1 MKTFKLNNGVE
12 IPVLGFGVFQ
22 IPQEQTK
29 QAVLD
34 AIEVGYRH
42 FDTAQSYFNEEEVGD
57 AIAETI
63 IPRENLFITTK
74 VWLSNYGYENTKT
87 SIKISLE
94 KMKLDYLDLV
104 LLHQPFGDV
113 FGSYKA
119 LVDLQKEGKI
129 RAIGVSNFN
138 ELRLADIIS
147 FQDTVPQINQIEIN
161 PFHQREEDL
170 QNALSRGNVQL
181 EAWAPFAEGKNGIF
195 ENEILSVI
203 GKKYGKSPA
212 QVILRW
218 LYERGIVSLAKSVKK
233 DRMKQ
238 NIDIFNFSLTSED
251 KEQIGTLQTSG
262 SQFFDHDDPKTVDFF
277 EKLVKEREI

>member
-34 AIEVGYRH
+34 AIEVGCRH
-42 FDTAQSYFNEEEVGD
+42 IDTAQSYFNEEEVGD

-63 IPRENLFITTK
+63 VPREDLFITTK

-119 LVDLQKEGKI
+119 LVDLQKEGKT

-138 ELRLADIIS
+138 ELRLADIIA

-195 ENEILSVI
+195 KNEILLAV

>member
-1 MKTFKLNNGVE
+1 MKTFKLNNDVE

-22 IPQEQTK
+22 IPKDQTK

-42 FDTAQSYFNEEEVGD
+42 IDTAQSYFNEEEVGE

-63 IPRENLFITTK
+63 IPRDDLFITTK

>member
-1 MKTFKLNNGVE
+1 MK
-12 IPVLGFGVFQ
+12 
-22 IPQEQTK
+22 
-29 QAVLD
+29 
-34 AIEVGYRH
+34 
-42 FDTAQSYFNEEEVGD
+42 
-57 AIAETI
+57 
-63 IPRENLFITTK
+63 
-74 VWLSNYGYENTKT
+74 
-87 SIKISLE
+87 
-94 KMKLDYLDLV
+94 
-104 LLHQPFGDV
+104 
-113 FGSYKA
+113 
-119 LVDLQKEGKI
+119 KEDKI
-129 RAIGVSNFN
+129 RVIGVSNFN
-138 ELRLADIIS
+138 ELRLADLIA
-147 FQDTVPQINQIEIN
+147 FQDTLPQINQIEIN

-238 NIDIFNFSLTSED
+238 NINIFNFSLTSED
-251 KEQIGTLQTSG
+251 KEQIGTLQTSD

>member
-138 ELRLADIIS
+138 ELRLADIIA

>member
-42 FDTAQSYFNEEEVGD
+42 IDTAQSYFNEEEVGD

-63 IPRENLFITTK
+63 VPREDLFITTK

-138 ELRLADIIS
+138 ELRFADIIA

-195 ENEILSVI
+195 KNEILLAV

>member
-42 FDTAQSYFNEEEVGD
+42 IDTAQSYFNEEEVGD

-63 IPRENLFITTK
+63 VPREDLFITTK

-138 ELRLADIIS
+138 ELRLADIIA

-195 ENEILSVI
+195 KNEILLAV

>member
-42 FDTAQSYFNEEEVGD
+42 IDTAQSYFNEEEVGD

-63 IPRENLFITTK
+63 VPREDLFITTK

-113 FGSYKA
+113 FVSYKA

-138 ELRLADIIS
+138 ELRLADIIA

-195 ENEILSVI
+195 KNEILLAV

>member
-63 IPRENLFITTK
+63 VPREDLFITTK

-138 ELRLADIIS
+138 ELRLADIIA

-195 ENEILSVI
+195 KNEILLAV

>member
-42 FDTAQSYFNEEEVGD
+42 IDTAQSYFNEEEVGD

-63 IPRENLFITTK
+63 VPREDLFITTK

-104 LLHQPFGDV
+104 LLHHPFGDV
-113 FGSYKA
+113 FVSYKA

-138 ELRLADIIS
+138 ELRLADIIA

-195 ENEILSVI
+195 KNEILLAV

>member
-1 MKTFKLNNGVE
+1 MEYVTLSNGVKM
-12 IPVLGFGVFQ
+12 PKLGFGVFQ
-22 IPQEQTK
+22 IPKEKCEQS
-29 QAVLD
+29 VLE
-34 AIEVGYRH
+34 AIRIGYRH
-42 FDTAQSYFNEEEVGD
+42 IDTAQSYFNEEEVGD

>member
-203 GKKYGKSPA
+203 GKKYGKSLA

-218 LYERGIVSLAKSVKK
+218 LYERGIVSLAKSLKK

>member
-63 IPRENLFITTK
+63 VPREDLFITTK

-138 ELRLADIIS
+138 ELRLADIIA

>member
-42 FDTAQSYFNEEEVGD
+42 IDTAQSYFNEEEVGD

-63 IPRENLFITTK
+63 VPREDLFITTK

-113 FGSYKA
+113 FVSYKA

-138 ELRLADIIS
+138 ELRLADIIA

-195 ENEILSVI
+195 KNEILLAV

-251 KEQIGTLQTSG
+251 KEQIGTLQTSD

>member
-181 EAWAPFAEGKNGIF
+181 EAWAPFAEGENGIF

-218 LYERGIVSLAKSVKK
+218 LYERGIVSLAKSLKK

>member
-34 AIEVGYRH
+34 AIDVGYRH
-42 FDTAQSYFNEEEVGD
+42 IDTAQSYFNEEEVGN
-57 AIAETI
+57 AVAETSVA
-63 IPRENLFITTK
+63 REDLFITTK
-74 VWLSNYGYENTKT
+74 IWLSNYGYEQTKQ
-87 SIKISLE
+87 SVKSSLE
-94 KMKLDYLDLV
+94 KLKVNYIDLI

-119 LVDLQKEGKI
+119 LVDLQKDGKI

-138 ELRLADIIS
+138 ELRLADLIA

-195 ENEILSVI
+195 ENEVLMAI
-203 GKKYGKSPA
+203 GKKYSKSPA

-238 NIDIFNFSLTSED
+238 NIDIFNFSLTAED
-251 KEQIGTLQTSG
+251 KEKIETLQTSG
-262 SQFFDHDDPKTVDFF
+262 SQFFNHDDPNTVDFF

>member
-1 MKTFKLNNGVE
+1 MKTFKLNNDVE

-22 IPQEQTK
+22 IPKDQTK

-42 FDTAQSYFNEEEVGD
+42 IDTAQSYFNEEEVGE

-63 IPRENLFITTK
+63 IPRDDLFITTK
-74 VWLSNYGYENTKT
+74 VWLSN
-87 SIKISLE
+87 
-94 KMKLDYLDLV
+94 
-104 LLHQPFGDV
+104 FGDV

-138 ELRLADIIS
+138 ELRLADIVA
-147 FQDTVPQINQIEIN
+147 FQDTVPQVNQIEIN
-161 PFHQREEDL
+161 PFHQREDDL

-195 ENEILSVI
+195 ENEILLEI

-212 QVILRW
+212 QIILRW

-238 NIDIFNFSLTSED
+238 NIDIFDFSLTAED
-251 KEQIGTLQTSG
+251 KVKIATLQTSG
-262 SQFFDHDDPKTVDFF
+262 SQFFNHDDPKTVDFF
-277 EKLVKEREI
+277 ENLLKERDI

>member
-170 QNALSRGNVQL
+170 QNALSRVNVQL

-218 LYERGIVSLAKSVKK
+218 LYERGIVSLAKSLKK

>member
-63 IPRENLFITTK
+63 VPREDLFITTK
-74 VWLSNYGYENTKT
+74 VWISNYGYENTKT

-138 ELRLADIIS
+138 ELRLADIIA

>member
-12 IPVLGFGVFQ
+12 IPILGFGVFQ

-42 FDTAQSYFNEEEVGD
+42 IDTAQSYFNEEEVGD

-138 ELRLADIIS
+138 ELRLADIIA

-195 ENEILSVI
+195 KNEILLAV

>member
-42 FDTAQSYFNEEEVGD
+42 IDTAQSYFNEEEVGD

-63 IPRENLFITTK
+63 VPREDLFITTK

-138 ELRLADIIS
+138 ELRLADIIA

-170 QNALSRGNVQL
+170 QNALSRVNVQL

-195 ENEILSVI
+195 KNEILLAV

>member
-12 IPVLGFGVFQ
+12 MPVLGFGVFQ

-42 FDTAQSYFNEEEVGD
+42 IDTAQSYFNEEEVGD

-63 IPRENLFITTK
+63 VPREDLFITTK

-138 ELRLADIIS
+138 ELRLADIIA

-181 EAWAPFAEGKNGIF
+181 EAWAPFVEGKNGIF
-195 ENEILSVI
+195 KNEILLAV

>member
-12 IPVLGFGVFQ
+12 IPILGFGVFQ

-42 FDTAQSYFNEEEVGD
+42 IDTAQSYFNEEEVGD

-138 ELRLADIIS
+138 ELRLADIIA

>member
-1 MKTFKLNNGVE
+1 M
-12 IPVLGFGVFQ
+12 
-22 IPQEQTK
+22 
-29 QAVLD
+29 
-34 AIEVGYRH
+34 
-42 FDTAQSYFNEEEVGD
+42 
-57 AIAETI
+57 
-63 IPRENLFITTK
+63 
-74 VWLSNYGYENTKT
+74 
-87 SIKISLE
+87 
-94 KMKLDYLDLV
+94 
-104 LLHQPFGDV
+104 
-113 FGSYKA
+113 
-119 LVDLQKEGKI
+119 
-129 RAIGVSNFN
+129 
-138 ELRLADIIS
+138 
-147 FQDTVPQINQIEIN
+147 
-161 PFHQREEDL
+161 

-262 SQFFDHDDPKTVDFF
+262 SQFFDHDDPKFRKTC
-277 EKLVKEREI
+277 

>member
-1 MKTFKLNNGVE
+1 MKTFKLNNDVE

-22 IPQEQTK
+22 IPKDQTK
-29 QAVLD
+29 QAILD

-42 FDTAQSYFNEEEVGD
+42 IDTAQSYFNEEEVGE

-63 IPRENLFITTK
+63 IPRDDLFITTK
-74 VWLSNYGYENTKT
+74 VWLSNYGYENTKAL
-87 SIKISLE
+87 IKTSLE

-113 FGSYKA
+113 FGNYKA

-138 ELRLADIIS
+138 ELRLADIVA
-147 FQDTVPQINQIEIN
+147 FQDTVPQVNQIEIN
-161 PFHQREEDL
+161 PFHQREDDL
-170 QNALSRGNVQL
+170 QNTLSRGNVQL

-195 ENEILSVI
+195 ENEILLEI
-203 GKKYGKSPA
+203 GNKYGKSSA
-212 QVILRW
+212 QIILRW
-218 LYERGIVSLAKSVKK
+218 LYERGIVGLAKSVKK

-238 NIDIFNFSLTSED
+238 NIDIFDFSLTAED
-251 KEQIGTLQTSG
+251 KVKIATLQTSG
-262 SQFFDHDDPKTVDFF
+262 SQFFNHDDPKTVDFF
-277 EKLVKEREI
+277 ENLLKERDI

>member
-42 FDTAQSYFNEEEVGD
+42 IDTAQSYFNEEEVGD

-63 IPRENLFITTK
+63 VPREDLFITTK

-129 RAIGVSNFN
+129 RDIGVSNFN
-138 ELRLADIIS
+138 ELRLADIIA

-195 ENEILSVI
+195 KNEILLAV

>member
-42 FDTAQSYFNEEEVGD
+42 IDTAQSYFNEEEVGD

-63 IPRENLFITTK
+63 VPREDLFITTK

-104 LLHQPFGDV
+104 LLHQPFGEV

-138 ELRLADIIS
+138 ELRLADIIA

-195 ENEILSVI
+195 KNEILLAV

>member
-42 FDTAQSYFNEEEVGD
+42 IDTAQSYFNEEEVGD

-63 IPRENLFITTK
+63 VPREDLFITTK

-113 FGSYKA
+113 FVSYKA

-138 ELRLADIIS
+138 ELRLADIIA

-195 ENEILSVI
+195 KNEILLTV

>member
-22 IPQEQTK
+22 IPKEQTK

-42 FDTAQSYFNEEEVGD
+42 IDTAQSYFNEEEVGD
-57 AIAETI
+57 AIAETSVA
-63 IPRENLFITTK
+63 REDLFITTK
-74 VWLSNYGYENTKT
+74 IWLSNYGYEKTKQ
-87 SIKISLE
+87 SVKSSLE
-94 KMKLDYLDLV
+94 KLKVNYIDLV

-113 FGSYKA
+113 FGSYRA
-119 LVDLQKEGKI
+119 LVDLKKEGKI

-138 ELRLADIIS
+138 ELRLADLIA
-147 FQDTVPQINQIEIN
+147 FQDTLPQINQIEIN

-195 ENEILSVI
+195 KNEILLAV

-238 NIDIFNFSLTSED
+238 NVDIFNFSLTSED

>member
-63 IPRENLFITTK
+63 VPREDLFITTK

-87 SIKISLE
+87 SITISLE

-138 ELRLADIIS
+138 ELRLADIIA

>member
-42 FDTAQSYFNEEEVGD
+42 IDTAQSYFNEEEVGD

-63 IPRENLFITTK
+63 VPREDLFITTK
-74 VWLSNYGYENTKT
+74 VWFSNYGYENTKT

-138 ELRLADIIS
+138 ELRLADIIA

-195 ENEILSVI
+195 KNEILLAV

>member
-42 FDTAQSYFNEEEVGD
+42 IDTAQSYFNEEEVGD

-63 IPRENLFITTK
+63 VPREDLFITTK

-113 FGSYKA
+113 FVSYKA

-138 ELRLADIIS
+138 ELRLADIIA

-195 ENEILSVI
+195 KNEILLAV

-251 KEQIGTLQTSG
+251 KEQIGTLQTSD

-277 EKLVKEREI
+277 EKLVKE